1 MKESRQRRWQKEIQ
15 AEAAGPSIPTS
26 SNGTNVSIQGTGRDL
41 RADYS
46 LKKTVRSDACR
57 IHSVSSIKK
66 LWMSS
71 FCVSGS
77 RSDDS
82 VVSCPK
88 GRGFPEIAPFSNA

>member
-1 MKESRQRRWQKEIQ
+1 MKESRQRRWQQEIQ
-15 AEAAGPSIPTS
+15 AEGAGPSIPTS

-46 LKKTVRSDACR
+46 LKKTVRFDACR

-71 FCVSGS
+71 CCSPMRSQRHTSERKNAETGSG
-77 RSDDS
+77 
-82 VVSCPK
+82 V
-88 GRGFPEIAPFSNA
+88 